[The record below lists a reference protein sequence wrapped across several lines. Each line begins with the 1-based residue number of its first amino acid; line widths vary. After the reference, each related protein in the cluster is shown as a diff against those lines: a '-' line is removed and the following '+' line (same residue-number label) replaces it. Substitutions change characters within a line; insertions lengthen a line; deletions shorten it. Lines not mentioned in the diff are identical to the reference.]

1 MSFKSGI
8 FCLSKHIMTSPLD
21 DIPDAVE
28 APFPVSQ
35 PARLKMT
42 PIDLDFF
49 KANGYLLLETAL
61 TDSELTRFVALY
73 DRDRAERRYNWRL
86 IGPDEHQTCNCDPLI
101 TSPEIDEWLRHPRL
115 VEPIEAILGEPICVS
130 EVCFRHMA
138 PRDRE
143 PVQSWHRDSP
153 HDLSH
158 PLRTGFVHAMIYL
171 SDVHEGTHCFSLS
184 PEAVSDP
191 ILDTAAQLAARGSID
206 FHGPAG
212 TVVLF
217 NLSVLHTATV
227 RRTELERKTLQTY
240 YGRRSGPVLS
250 HYSTFPA
257 KLWRD
262 HPDPD
267 VRGFYGNLNEKSRLY
282 AEAFNR
288 S

>member
-1 MSFKSGI
+1 MSPS
-8 FCLSKHIMTSPLD
+8 
-21 DIPDAVE
+21 
-28 APFPVSQ
+28 
-35 PARLKMT
+35 
-42 PIDLDFF
+42 DLDFF
-49 KANGYLLLETAL
+49 KANGYLLPDAVL
-61 TDSELTRFVALY
+61 TKSELTRFVDRY
-73 DRDRAERRYNWRL
+73 DQDRAKCRYNWRL
-86 IGPDEHQTCNCDPLI
+86 VGPDGHQTCNCDPLV
-101 TSPEIDEWLRHPRL
+101 TSPEIDELVRHPLL

-138 PRDRE
+138 PYDGE
-143 PVQSWHRDSP
+143 PVQGWHRDRA
-153 HDLSH
+153 HDLTH
-158 PLRTGFVHAMIYL
+158 PLRTGFVHAMVYL

-191 ILDTAAQLAARGSID
+191 VLGTEAQLAAKGSVD

-227 RRTELERKTLQTY
+227 RRTTLERKTLQTY
-240 YGRRSGPVLS
+240 YGTRSGPILS

-262 HPDPD
+262 HPDAD

-282 AEAFNR
+282 AEAYNR

>member
-1 MSFKSGI
+1 MPS
-8 FCLSKHIMTSPLD
+8 LD
-21 DIPDAVE
+21 LA
-28 APFPVSQ
+28 
-35 PARLKMT
+35 
-42 PIDLDFF
+42 FF
-49 KANGYLLLETAL
+49 KANGYNLLENIFTN
-61 TDSELTRFVALY
+61 DELNSFINLY

-86 IGPDEHQTCNCDPLI
+86 VGPDGHQTCNCDPLV
-101 TSPEIDEWLRHPRL
+101 TSPEIDEFIRHPRL

-130 EVCFRHMA
+130 EACFRHMA
-138 PRDRE
+138 PHNGE
-143 PVQSWHRDSP
+143 PVQGWHRDRT
-153 HDLSH
+153 HDLTH

-184 PEAVSDP
+184 PEAISDP
-191 ILDTAAQLAARGSID
+191 ILDTDAQLAAKGSVD
-206 FHGPAG
+206 MHGPAG

-227 RRTELERKTLQTY
+227 RRTTLERKTLQTY
-240 YGRRSGPVLS
+240 YGRRTGPVLS

-267 VRGFYGNLNEKSRLY
+267 VRGFYGNLNEKSQLY

-288 S
+288 F